1 MAAAMLSPCVLY
13 LFAYDNENRPKPG
26 RGWKGRKNVPGN
38 EATAKRNLTAREIR
52 QLSRVTAKRTARA
65 HLNRSL
71 PLYALL
77 IPGIVLMI
85 VFHYLPMFGLAIGF
99 EKYDPFLGSSP
110 MDAILKSPWVGLD
123 NWNKLW
129 GKTAF
134 RRTIGNTF
142 IISGMKVLI
151 GFPIPIL
158 LALMINE
165 VRNRPLKRTLQ
176 TVMYLPH
183 FISWVIVSA
192 LFMNILGVNGI
203 VNMAISAMGGKTVKF
218 FMDNN
223 WFRWVLLIT
232 SIWKESGW
240 GTIVYLAAIT
250 GIDPELYDA
259 ARIDRANRVQQIWYI
274 TLPGIASTIVMMLI
288 LRLGGIMDAGFSQI
302 FVMYNSTV
310 YKTGDIIGTYVYREG
325 LGKMNY
331 SQGTIVGM
339 FNSLINM
346 VLLLGGNLLSRRIAE
361 RSIW

>member
-1 MAAAMLSPCVLY
+1 MTASPVFSVHNGFY
-13 LFAYDNENRPKPG
+13 ESTEG
-26 RGWKGRKNVPGN
+26 KGRLRMPDSGLTVKK
-38 EATAKRNLTAREIR
+38 EMTQQELKRIAKQTAKRSAR
-52 QLSRVTAKRTARA
+52 SR
-65 HLNRSL
+65 LNRSL

-77 IPGIVLMI
+77 IPGIVLMLI
-85 VFHYLPMFGLAIGF
+85 FHYAPMFGLAIGF

-110 MDAILKSPWVGLD
+110 MDAILKSPWVGLA
-123 NWNKLW
+123 NWTKLWNKA
-129 GKTAF
+129 AF

-192 LFMNILGVNGI
+192 LFMNILGVTGI
-203 VNMAISAMGGKTVKF
+203 VNMAITGMGGETIKF

-232 SIWKESGW
+232 SVWKESGW

-259 ARIDRANRVQQIWYI
+259 ARIDRANRIQQIWYV

-346 VLLLGGNLLSRRIAE
+346 VLLLGGTLLSRKLTE

>member
-1 MAAAMLSPCVLY
+1 MPGQDTTLNNLLSERELKRMAKHS
-13 LFAYDNENRPKPG
+13 D
-26 RGWKGRKNVPGN
+26 
-38 EATAKRNLTAREIR
+38 
-52 QLSRVTAKRTARA
+52 KRTIRARRR
-65 HLNRSL
+65 RSL
-71 PLYALL
+71 PLLALL
-77 IPGIVLMI
+77 IPGIIMML
-85 VFHYLPMFGLAIGF
+85 VFHYVPMFGLAIGF
-99 EKYDPFLGSSP
+99 EKYDPFLGANP
-110 MDAILKSPWVGLD
+110 LDAILKSPWVGLQ

-129 GKTAF
+129 VKTAF
-134 RRTIGNTF
+134 RRTITNTF
-142 IISGMKVLI
+142 IISAMKVVI

-165 VRNRPLKRTLQ
+165 VRGRLMKRTLQ

-183 FISWVIVSA
+183 FISWVVVSA
-192 LFMNILGVNGI
+192 LFMNILGVTGV
-203 VNMAISAMGGKTVKF
+203 VNMAITSAGGKSIKF

-223 WFRWVLLIT
+223 WFRWILLLT
-232 SIWKESGW
+232 SVWKESGW

-259 ARIDRANRVQQIWYI
+259 ARIDRANRLQQIWYV
-274 TLPGIASTIVMMLI
+274 TLPGIASTVVMMLI

-302 FVMYNSTV
+302 LVMYNPTV

-325 LGKMNY
+325 LGKLNW

-346 VLLLGGNLLSRRIAE
+346 TLMLGGNLLSRKIAQ

>member
-1 MAAAMLSPCVLY
+1 M
-13 LFAYDNENRPKPG
+13 PG
-26 RGWKGRKNVPGN
+26 SGLTAKKEMTEQELKRIAKQ
-38 EATAKRNLTAREIR
+38 TAKRSAR
-52 QLSRVTAKRTARA
+52 SR
-65 HLNRSL
+65 LNRSL

-77 IPGIVLMI
+77 IPGILLMLI
-85 VFHYLPMFGLAIGF
+85 FHYAPMFGLAIGF

-110 MDAILKSPWVGLD
+110 MDAILKSPWVGLA
-123 NWNKLW
+123 NWTKLWNKA
-129 GKTAF
+129 AF

-192 LFMNILGVNGI
+192 LFMNILGVTGI
-203 VNMAISAMGGKTVKF
+203 VNMAITSMGGEPIKF

-232 SIWKESGW
+232 SVWKESGW

-259 ARIDRANRVQQIWYI
+259 ARIDRANRIQQIWYV